1 MNNKSKPR
9 MATKDSI
16 RYNKGCPDF
25 ECLEDG
31 TIVKE
36 CKYCNLS
43 RKCRQVDIMDGKTV
57 SMESHYCPVVNP
69 ITNEIIEWE
78 YYCTGMHDNRSR
90 DEKLDGDD
98 KVS

>member
-1 MNNKSKPR
+1 
-9 MATKDSI
+9 MATKDAI

-43 RKCRQVDIMDGKTV
+43 RKCRQIDIVNGKTV

-69 ITNEIIEWE
+69 LTNEIVEWE
-78 YYCTGMHDNRSR
+78 YYCTGMPDERSK